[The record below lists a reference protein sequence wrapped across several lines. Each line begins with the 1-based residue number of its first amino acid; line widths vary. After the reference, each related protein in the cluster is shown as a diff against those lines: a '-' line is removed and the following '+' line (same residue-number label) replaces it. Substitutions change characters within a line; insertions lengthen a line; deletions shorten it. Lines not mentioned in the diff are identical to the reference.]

1 MKLQTAENCG
11 LRTMNEISLVCY
23 GASDI
28 NLWAYARKHGN
39 HISTR
44 KRLAIR
50 AVYHRAVYAD
60 GIIPIHKINK
70 SIFGKSLF
78 LLGCFAMT
86 DELKQRLQDE
96 LHKLETELRTEIPQ
110 ELKKA
115 VALGD
120 LSENAEYDAA
130 RNRQDIVRA
139 RIANLRQRMSDLSMV
154 DLTRLPK
161 DRVAYG
167 STVELYDV
175 DSGDDVTYKLVM
187 AEDADISKNKIST
200 TSPIGKGLM
209 GGREGDEVEITTPS
223 GKRRFEIVKLITV
236 HDELPS

>member
-1 MKLQTAENCG
+1 ME
-11 LRTMNEISLVCY
+11 R
-23 GASDI
+23 
-28 NLWAYARKHGN
+28 
-39 HISTR
+39 
-44 KRLAIR
+44 
-50 AVYHRAVYAD
+50 
-60 GIIPIHKINK
+60 II
-70 SIFGKSLF
+70 F
-78 LLGCFAMT
+78 LLDCFAMT
-86 DELKQRLQDE
+86 DELKQRMQEE
-96 LHKLETELRTEIPQ
+96 LHKLEAELRTEIPQ

-154 DLTRLPK
+154 DMTRLPR

-167 STVELYDV
+167 STVELYDL
-175 DSGDDVTYKLVM
+175 DSDEDITYKLVM

-209 GGREGDEVEITTPS
+209 GGREGDEVEVITPS